1 MNLQLKNDWQIKI
14 SPAVN
19 VLDRLVFVLGNL
31 KKKTW
36 TNKTLLEL
44 SCSQPNTVANTIQPI
59 FYTVYFSGL
68 DSCLSGAFFPSEY

>member
-14 SPAVN
+14 SPVVN

-31 KKKTW
+31 KKTW

-44 SCSQPNTVANTIQPI
+44 SCSQPNTAIL
-59 FYTVYFSGL
+59 YTVYFSGL

>member
-14 SPAVN
+14 SPVVN

-31 KKKTW
+31 KKTW

-44 SCSQPNTVANTIQPI
+44 SCSQPNTAIP
-59 FYTVYFSGL
+59 YTVYFSGL

>member
-14 SPAVN
+14 SPVVN
-19 VLDRLVFVLGNL
+19 ALDRLVFVLGNL
-31 KKKTW
+31 KKTW

-44 SCSQPNTVANTIQPI
+44 SCSQPNTAIL
-59 FYTVYFSGL
+59 YTVYFSGL